1 MTLKNGDDS
10 FNPTLP
16 YPLKETK
23 NMDRNRKMQQ
33 TPDVSS
39 PRLWPLIKT
48 EINEKKCVILC
59 DGHHSISQMTYYLL
73 LETHA

>member
-16 YPLKETK
+16 YPLKVTK
-23 NMDRNRKMQQ
+23 NIDRNRKMQQ

-39 PRLWPLIKT
+39 PCLCPLIKT
-48 EINEKKCVILC
+48 EVNDRKLTFYAVFNI
-59 DGHHSISQMTYYLL
+59 
-73 LETHA
+73 

>member
-23 NMDRNRKMQQ
+23 NIDRNRKMQQ
-33 TPDVSS
+33 TPDGYSS
-39 PRLWPLIKT
+39 PRRCPLIKT
-48 EINEKKCVILC
+48 EIYEKN
-59 DGHHSISQMTYYLL
+59 
-73 LETHA
+73 